1 MDLDFCKEFI
11 QPELLA
17 LVPALNF
24 LGTVL
29 KRSASVPDKNIPLLL
44 GGAGVLLSAVWVVG
58 QNTPWDL
65 SQVLAA
71 VFTAL
76 VQGLLCA
83 AGSVYLH
90 QLMKQRKKPS

>member
-58 QNTPWDL
+58 QNAPGTSPRCWPPFL
-65 SQVLAA
+65 PLWSRGCSARRAA
-71 VFTAL
+71 SICT
-76 VQGLLCA
+76 
-83 AGSVYLH
+83 S
-90 QLMKQRKKPS
+90 

>member
-24 LGTVL
+24 LGTVF

-58 QNTPWDL
+58 QNTPRDL

>member
-1 MDLDFCKEFI
+1 MDLELCKKFI

-24 LGTVL
+24 LGTLL

-44 GGAGVLLSAVWVVG
+44 GCAGVLLSAVWVVG
-58 QNTPWDL
+58 QNTPRGL

-83 AGSVYLH
+83 SGSVYLH

>member
-1 MDLDFCKEFI
+1 MDLDFCKEVI

-58 QNTPWDL
+58 QNTPRDL

>member
-58 QNTPWDL
+58 QNTPRDL

-90 QLMKQRKKPS
+90 QPMKQRKKPS